1 MRPVSVTAVAISM
14 AAISMA
20 AVSTAAVA
28 MSVMTGIMTVAL
40 FRVLIVM
47 PMPVIK
53 HRSYYYP
60 YSQGH
65 YYVIGV
71 TCVICVICV
80 IGLLGVIGLRRI
92 GHQSH

>member
-1 MRPVSVTAVAISM
+1 MRPVSVTAV
-14 AAISMA
+14 AISMA

-71 TCVICVICV
+71 ISVICVICVICV
-80 IGLLGVIGLRRI
+80 IGLFGVIGVRRI